1 MEPASGRASPPGG
14 RGAALRALVRDTV
27 RGLRGHDLP
36 LHAAGATF
44 YAGVAVVPAL
54 LVAIWGVSLVLGEVQ
69 VRTYGHELAAL
80 PAALGAPLVA
90 RGLCRPRPARP
101 R

>member
-1 MEPASGRASPPGG
+1 M
-14 RGAALRALVRDTV
+14 RDTV

-36 LHAAGATF
+36 LHA
-44 YAGVAVVPAL
+44 AGVAVVPAL

-90 RGLCRPRPARP
+90 RGLCRPRPA
-101 R
+101 